1 MDLIRLFKSIEEL
14 IFEVVSWL
22 YFYPVTLW
30 RIITRPLS
38 MLAYAEREL
47 EDKEEE
53 QYTESMSPPI
63 MLVLT
68 LLIVQGIG
76 RVIAPETAEIE
87 GFLDDERNLLMFRA
101 LAFGLFPLLFAILS
115 LRGPKSRITRTT
127 LRPAFYSQSYVVVP
141 LVFAIS
147 LAGQVI
153 LAQPNVTGA
162 LISLST
168 IAVGLTWF
176 LAVETMWLSKRT
188 QRPVWVT
195 LGLSILHLTIGLAL
209 LVIVATGVSWV
220 GGQPSW

>member
-22 YFYPVTLW
+22 YFYPVTLL
-30 RIITRPLS
+30 RVVTRPLT

-47 EDKEEE
+47 QDKEEE

-68 LLIVQGIG
+68 LLIVQGLG
-76 RVIAPETAEIE
+76 RVIAPEATQVE
-87 GFLDDERNLLMFRA
+87 GLLADERNLLMFRA

-153 LAQPNVTGA
+153 LAQPNVMGA
-162 LISLST
+162 LISFGT
-168 IAVGLTWF
+168 FAAGLTWF
-176 LAVETMWLSKRT
+176 LAVEALWLSRRT
-188 QRPVWVT
+188 ERSIWVA
-195 LGLSILHLTIGLAL
+195 LALSILYLTIGLAL
-209 LVIVATGVSWV
+209 LIVVGIGVSWV
-220 GGQPSW
+220 GRPVG